1 MIPNGFLGSAAALV
15 TFVAALGSVALQLY
29 AGRHSPQHLV
39 LVLIAGWVLSPF
51 VILALLHRQAR
62 RWPAATRTT
71 LFCLMLAVSLGSL
84 AIYGAAVARP
94 LASRPPAFLFVA
106 VPPASL
112 LLAVAMLAAVWLIER
127 KS

>member
-1 MIPNGFLGSAAALV
+1 MIANGFLGSAAALF

-51 VILALLHRQAR
+51 VILAFLYLQAR
-62 RWPAATRTT
+62 RWPTATRTT

-84 AIYGAAVARP
+84 AIYGVAVARP

-112 LLAVAMLAAVWLIER
+112 LLALAVLAAVWLIER